1 MTITH
6 YVSLDVHKETIAIA
20 YAHANAR
27 TDPIFIGTTEFSPL
41 KVKRALSKLAP
52 SESIKVC
59 FEAGP
64 CGYGLARE
72 LLSLE
77 FDCEVIAP
85 SRVARRRAR
94 QQVAAFLLRQGKR
107 YTEGKA
113 WTKRYQIYLS
123 RLKLEGPILHTVFAE
138 S

>member
-6 YVSLDVHKETIAIA
+6 YVGLDVHKETIAIA

-27 TDPIFIGTTEFSPL
+27 TDPIFIRTTEFSPL

-52 SESIKVC
+52 PESTKVC

-72 LLSLE
+72 LLSLG

-85 SRVARRRAR
+85 SRVARQPSDKIKTDRKDA
-94 QQVAAFLLRQGKR
+94 LRTAPGFSETCEFKSGR
-107 YTEGKA
+107 MT
-113 WTKRYQIYLS
+113 
-123 RLKLEGPILHTVFAE
+123 
-138 S
+138 